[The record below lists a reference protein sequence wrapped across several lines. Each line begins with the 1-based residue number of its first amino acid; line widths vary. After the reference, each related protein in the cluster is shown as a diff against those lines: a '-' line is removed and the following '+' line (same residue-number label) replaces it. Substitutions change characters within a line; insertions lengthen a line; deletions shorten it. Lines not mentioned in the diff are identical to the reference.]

1 MNQYQPESPG
11 YSRVPNP
18 LYAKYVQMGGAL
30 LFFVIW
36 FWIGVGLA
44 VLSTGSILLAWFNQ
58 NSTFG
63 TIIGLVYPN
72 TFLLVFT
79 TITSIIYM
87 IIKCVAYS
95 RINSRKGMFITLL
108 VACEVLNICS
118 SVISTIVTIVLGYG
132 FNSSTFMQNITPTV
146 INCLIIMY
154 FVLSVRVRTYLGSDE
169 YITGDFFAKL
179 LKLRPPIP
187 VEPYLVSY
195 QPNPYQQSQ
204 TAPCQQQVLYPSNQ
218 LQTPP
223 TPPDPSTRL

>member
-36 FWIGVGLA
+36 FWIGIGLA

-79 TITSIIYM
+79 TIT
-87 IIKCVAYS
+87 
-95 RINSRKGMFITLL
+95 
-108 VACEVLNICS
+108 
-118 SVISTIVTIVLGYG
+118 
-132 FNSSTFMQNITPTV
+132 
-146 INCLIIMY
+146 
-154 FVLSVRVRTYLGSDE
+154 
-169 YITGDFFAKL
+169 
-179 LKLRPPIP
+179 
-187 VEPYLVSY
+187 
-195 QPNPYQQSQ
+195 
-204 TAPCQQQVLYPSNQ
+204 
-218 LQTPP
+218 
-223 TPPDPSTRL
+223 